1 MFGPK
6 AFLGLMAQG
15 IVLSDPPDE
24 QQLLSPPDWQGT
36 QAHHAQVQQHEEE
49 AAQPVLDAPCVHPSI
64 PEDQPQGDSCHQ
76 GGYEVDKNEEG
87 VAVQLAHE
95 AGGQHSEL
103 EEIGGVGPGGA
114 EGPGILAQILHCCII
129 LGCYVRPA
137 VMTRQYQGCCCRR
150 QKRKNA
156 SVVKSADESLVRHF
170 LFCTFQLLGLYYI

>member
-1 MFGPK
+1 MPK
-6 AFLGLMAQG
+6 GV
-15 IVLSDPPDE
+15 VLSHPPDK

-49 AAQPVLDAPCVHPSI
+49 APQPVLDSPRVHPSI

-103 EEIGGVGPGGA
+103 EEVGGVGPGGA
-114 EGPGILAQILHCCII
+114 EGPGTLAQLLHCCII

-137 VMTRQYQGCCCRR
+137 VMPRLYQDLCCRR
-150 QKRKNA
+150 QKRKN
-156 SVVKSADESLVRHF
+156 VVEAEAGDE
-170 LFCTFQLLGLYYI
+170 G